1 MAIAVVMDF
10 DGCTLEQYDQVIDR
24 MGLEK
29 GGPAPE
35 GALFHWVTLVDGG
48 LRVTDVWETREAFDS
63 FAQEKIGPITAEV
76 GIPGPPM
83 MSFFEAHNYMG

>member
-1 MAIAVVMDF
+1 MAIAVVMDL
-10 DGCTLEQYDQVIDR
+10 DGGTLEQYDQVVEK
-24 MGLEK
+24 MGLTP

-48 LRVTDVWETREAFDS
+48 LRVTDVWETREAFDG

-83 MSFFEAHNYMG
+83 MSFFEVHAYMK

>member
-1 MAIAVVMDF
+1 MAIAVVMEF
-10 DGCTLEQYDQVIDR
+10 DGGTLEQYDQVIDR
-24 MGLEK
+24 MGLEN

-48 LRVTDVWETREAFDS
+48 FRVTDVWETREAFDS

-76 GIPGPPM
+76 GIPGPPR
-83 MSFFEAHNYMG
+83 MSFFEVHSYVG